1 MHSNPLRTKQSNTN
15 SPATAQGPKPGD
27 FGLGSAASRA
37 AARSIVQ
44 RLAEKDGPQPGD
56 IIVDLGFLAPKRAA
70 EVYRLIHSDDRE
82 LKEPLDRIPGKPV
95 MWLKRPEGFDPN
107 SLPESTP
114 PLTFRNAPD
123 DLLIDAMEC
132 YNEAFRKAKRNGQT
146 LPPDL
151 DPDLV
156 WNGTTYVPKK
166 RVTG

>member
-56 IIVDLGFLAPKRAA
+56 IFIDLGFLAPKRAA
-70 EVYRLIHSDDRE
+70 EIYRLIRCDGESTGT
-82 LKEPLDRIPGKPV
+82 LDRIPGKPTI
-95 MWLKRPEGFDPN
+95 WIKPLEGFDPN
-107 SLPESTP
+107 SFPESTP
-114 PLTFRNAPD
+114 PLNFRNAPD
-123 DLLIDAMEC
+123 DLLIDVMEC
-132 YNEAFRKAKRNGQT
+132 YDEAFRKAKRSGQT
-146 LPPDL
+146 LPPEL